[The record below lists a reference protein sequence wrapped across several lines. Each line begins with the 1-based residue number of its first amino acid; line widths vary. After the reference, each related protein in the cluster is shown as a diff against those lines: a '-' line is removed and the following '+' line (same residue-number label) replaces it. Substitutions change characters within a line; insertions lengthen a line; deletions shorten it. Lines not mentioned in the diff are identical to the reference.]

1 MANHDLYQEV
11 TNTFIALL
19 EQDGIQSWRKAW
31 KNISSSP
38 VNIITGTQYRG
49 WNWFSLTLAAGPRP
63 NQWATFKQVQSQNG
77 HIRKGSAGVKIGF
90 YTPRE
95 KHESGDEQTSDEV
108 LAEKSHRFIFRIYHV
123 FNALDIEG
131 ITVPSPVPFEGNA
144 IQSLMTVCLS
154 KLKKDGLVYKRV
166 GNKAAYWPKQ
176 DIITMPEGSF
186 DSPQDY
192 CAILAHEMTHATESR
207 LGRRE
212 KINDWFPDF
221 DESYAFEE
229 LVAELGAA
237 FICAHFNIKGDYDNH
252 ASYLHSWLK
261 ILKGDKFTLYRA
273 VKLAQEA
280 ADWLLDQQVAP
291 ALQEAA

>member
-19 EQDGIQSWRKAW
+19 EQDGIQAWRKAW

-38 VNIITGTQYRG
+38 INIITGTQYRG
-49 WNWFSLTLAAGPRP
+49 WNWFSLTLAAGHRP

-131 ITVPSPVPFEGNA
+131 ITVPSPVPFEGNS
-144 IQSLMTVCLS
+144 IQSLMTVCLA

-192 CAILAHEMTHATESR
+192 CAILAHE
-207 LGRRE
+207 
-212 KINDWFPDF
+212 
-221 DESYAFEE
+221 
-229 LVAELGAA
+229 GA
-237 FICAHFNIKGDYDNH
+237 NIRGQP
-252 ASYLHSWLK
+252 
-261 ILKGDKFTLYRA
+261 FR
-273 VKLAQEA
+273 
-280 ADWLLDQQVAP
+280 
-291 ALQEAA
+291 